1 MAALVDLTQE
11 NNLLPP
17 PPPRRNLGI
26 HYEEHVTNGELYYRA
41 QIPSMLNIIRRHR
54 LTWLG
59 HIGRMSDERLVK
71 RLLFG
76 QLSGTRRQGR
86 PRSTLRSVFRDDFL
100 SISGAVTG
108 NRPWL
113 VLCQDRRLW
122 RDLVAIGTA
131 PPPAPPDQAP
141 YQARWRVYGF
151 RSCSLIFVTLCLTI
165 IVGLAAGQL
174 ILSQAV

>member
-1 MAALVDLTQE
+1 
-11 NNLLPP
+11 
-17 PPPRRNLGI
+17 
-26 HYEEHVTNGELYYRA
+26 
-41 QIPSMLNIIRRHR
+41 MLNIIRRHR

-100 SISGAVTG
+100 SISGALPK

-122 RDLVAIGTA
+122 RDQLVAIGTA

-141 YQARWRVYGF
+141 YVSLRFPFVFPHFCHTLLDVNRWPGSRTINFVAGCVSKQA
-151 RSCSLIFVTLCLTI
+151 S
-165 IVGLAAGQL
+165 
-174 ILSQAV
+174 